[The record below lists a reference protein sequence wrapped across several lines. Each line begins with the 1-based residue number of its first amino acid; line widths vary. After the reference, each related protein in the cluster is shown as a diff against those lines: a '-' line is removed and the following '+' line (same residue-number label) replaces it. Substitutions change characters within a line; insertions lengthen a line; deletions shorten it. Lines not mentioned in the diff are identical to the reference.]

1 MENKLRNFAEKIYQ
15 VSENADTYLDAI
27 EELEEVLKLIPINIK
42 EGVSNIK
49 VDIRKEGLVI
59 EPNTDLESKNPFI

>member
-1 MENKLRNFAEKIYQ
+1 MENKLRNFAEKVYQ
-15 VSENADTYLDAI
+15 VSENADTHLDAI

-49 VDIRKEGLVI
+49 VDIRKEGVVI